1 MCTAS
6 CLDFVRHYLR
16 PDDVQDRTVL
26 EVGALDVNGSVR
38 PLVCA
43 LRPKSY
49 VGVDLQAGPGV
60 DEICDA
66 AELVARFGANS
77 FDLLISTELLEH
89 VRDWRK
95 VIGQFKQV
103 LKPGGRL
110 LVTTRSRGFPYHPFP
125 DDFWRYEPSDFQVI
139 FSDFECEVIESDPSA
154 PGLFLKV
161 RKPKDFVMHPLE
173 SHALFSIITGGP
185 ALAVTDAQIA
195 AFRARGKWQQII
207 RAPERFVRRWLRKL
221 RS

>member
-6 CLDFVRHYLR
+6 CLDFVRHYLQ
-16 PDDVQDRTVL
+16 PDDVEDRTVL

-43 LRPKSY
+43 LHPKSY

-95 VIGQFKQV
+95 VIGEFKQI

-161 RKPKDFVMHPLE
+161 RKPKDSVMHTLE

-195 AFRARGKWQQII
+195 AFRGRGKWQQII